1 MNMKDIPPHQDRR
14 LDRRLPL
21 GCPAFIALRSGE
33 RVDATCIEIGVGGM
47 TLHAAYVP
55 ARNEII
61 DVAVLGEP
69 GPLGGQA
76 LVLQRQL
83 LGALVQRPLA
93 GAQRRQPFTCLA
105 ALPL

>member
-1 MNMKDIPPHQDRR
+1 MNMKDVPPHQERR

-61 DVAVLGEP
+61 DVAVLGP
-69 GPLGGQA
+69 QGSPTPDRPPLITKLEVLRCNARGDGRNEIGGRI
-76 LVLQRQL
+76 VR
-83 LGALVQRPLA
+83 VVD
-93 GAQRRQPFTCLA
+93 
-105 ALPL
+105 